1 MFWFVVS
8 LIDTSK
14 EWHVHFIYF
23 FIFCN
28 FGLSWISFSN
38 IFYKST
44 HNLVVCTFVYYVYQL
59 WLTSDTDHISKVN
72 LCVAA
77 HTKFISLIHLCSDT
91 GGARYQHNRFLVLCF
106 VLFFCSMHLLCFE
119 DVYLQADAALRGH
132 VNDVSAALSCIW
144 CLCVS
149 TISPYEASQAF
160 PVNRSV
166 MVKIR
171 IQFDPDNL
179 ASSSFAAALAALFQ
193 IQSFVLRLV
202 MQLIIYLTEYDAC
215 LFFFCLFFVLQSVFC
230 VCVLFFL

>member
-8 LIDTSK
+8 LIETSK
-14 EWHVHFIYF
+14 EWHVHFIYC

-28 FGLSWISFSN
+28 IGLSWISFSN

-44 HNLVVCTFVYYVYQL
+44 HNLFVCTFVYYVYQL
-59 WLTSDTDHISKVN
+59 WRTSDTDHISKVN

-77 HTKFISLIHLCSDT
+77 HTKFISLMHLCSDT
-91 GGARYQHNRFLVLCF
+91 GGARYQYNRFLVL
-106 VLFFCSMHLLCFE
+106 FFCSLHLLCFE
-119 DVYLQADAALRGH
+119 DVYLQADTALRGH
-132 VNDVSAALSCIW
+132 VNAVSVALSCIW
-144 CLCVS
+144 CLYFS

-166 MVKIR
+166 MVKIS
-171 IQFDPDNL
+171 IQFDPDNS
-179 ASSSFAAALAALFQ
+179 ASSSFMAAFAALFQ

-215 LFFFCLFFVLQSVFC
+215 LFLFVYFLRSNLFFVC
-230 VCVLFFL
+230 VVSFL